1 MSGVRYEACPVRSC
15 PDHGRWAE
23 TAVCNDCG
31 GCLERHCACGRDPDA
46 IVGGGINLLR
56 RLAPPGSGVVVLRV
70 PDGGEPPGTRDR
82 S

>member
-1 MSGVRYEACPVRSC
+1 MSGVRYEACPVRGC
-15 PDHGRWAE
+15 PDHGPWAE

-56 RLAPPGSGVVVLRV
+56 RLAPPGSGPNDVGWGSSSV
-70 PDGGEPPGTRDR
+70 PRRRG
-82 S
+82 